1 MTQSEKLLLAMQQD
15 GGKLSVKALTSM
27 MGLAEKR
34 IHEILARLRIKG
46 YIKADEYRS
55 GRGSPKQYWL
65 TAKGKVAE
73 VKIAMC
79 EEAPDDGQPAGP
91 NVPIVEA
98 AMIKIKDQAGNPFA
112 WLMTR

>member
-27 MGLAEKR
+27 MGLTEKR
-34 IHEILARLRIKG
+34 IHEILSRLRIKG

-65 TAKGKVAE
+65 TAKGKAAE
-73 VKIAMC
+73 VKVPMC
-79 EEAPDDGQPAGP
+79 EESQDDGQPAGP
-91 NVPIVEA
+91 NVPNVPMHVRAIEQQKRVICA
-98 AMIKIKDQAGNPFA
+98 WAGI
-112 WLMTR
+112 